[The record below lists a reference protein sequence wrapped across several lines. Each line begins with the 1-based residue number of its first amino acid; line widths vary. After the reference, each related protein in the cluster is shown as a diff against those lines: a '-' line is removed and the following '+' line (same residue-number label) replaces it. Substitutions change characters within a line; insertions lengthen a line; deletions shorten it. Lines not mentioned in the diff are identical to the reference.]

1 MKFRPSLEGPGK
13 GASPNVPQTGPLWR
27 ALPVSTAFFYTSLE
41 FVNKSF
47 PINEISPFS
56 RRAWESN
63 VPPCSPN
70 GAPVESVV
78 CFHSL
83 LLHASRIPQ

>member
-1 MKFRPSLEGPGK
+1 MKFCRSLEGPGK
-13 GASPNVPQTGPLWR
+13 VASPHVPQTGPLWR
-27 ALPVSTAFFYTSLE
+27 ELPVSTAFFYMPLE

-56 RRAWESN
+56 RRAWERS

-70 GAPVESVV
+70 GAPVERVA

-83 LLHASRIPQ
+83 LLHVSRIPQ